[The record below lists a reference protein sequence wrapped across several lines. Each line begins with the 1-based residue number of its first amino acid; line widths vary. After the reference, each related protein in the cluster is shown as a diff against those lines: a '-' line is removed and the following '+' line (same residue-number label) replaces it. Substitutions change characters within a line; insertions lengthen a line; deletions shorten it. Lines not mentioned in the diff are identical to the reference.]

1 MFILIFIIIL
11 AILIVSHEFGHF
23 IVAKLSGIRVDEFGL
38 GFPPRVVGKRWGQ
51 TTYTLNWIPFGG
63 FVKIFGE
70 DPTSLEEN
78 DELRGARFDY
88 KPRIVQA
95 GVVVAG
101 IVFNVLLAFVL
112 LWIGLTV
119 GLQASTSSFPTG
131 QYEDVHVVVTE
142 VVPGS
147 PAALAKVPAG
157 IQIVELSSG
166 TDVQKIVDADEVVT
180 FMGAHTGKPV
190 SVVAE
195 EGTYVVVPSPTA
207 GLRLDDVGTVSFGVF
222 GAFVPAIKTTGFL
235 LVGTAK
241 GMAGLLWSLVHGTAD
256 LANVSGPVGIAS
268 IVKQAAGIGFG
279 ALLQLTVLLS
289 LSLAVV
295 NVIPFPA
302 LDGGRLLFIIIE
314 SIRRRPLPKQIA
326 NYANT
331 AGFALL
337 LVLMVLITYHDI
349 ARLL

>member
-1 MFILIFIIIL
+1 MFIVIFIIIL
-11 AILIVSHEFGHF
+11 AILIASHEFGHF

-38 GFPPRVVGKRWGQ
+38 GFPPRIVGKRWGE
-51 TTYTLNWIPFGG
+51 TVYTLNWIPFGG
-63 FVKIFGE
+63 FVRIFGE
-70 DPTSLEEN
+70 EGNEGPDSFAGKHRL
-78 DELRGARFDY
+78 
-88 KPRIVQA
+88 IQA

-112 LWIGLTV
+112 LWVGLTV
-119 GLQASTSSFPTG
+119 GLEASTSAFPG
-131 QYEDVHVVVTE
+131 GHYEDIHVVVTE
-142 VVPGS
+142 VVPDS
-147 PAALAKVPAG
+147 PAALAKIPAG
-157 IQIVELSSG
+157 IQINKLTSG
-166 TDVQKIVDADEVVT
+166 ADVQNIVDDDEVVN
-180 FMGAHTGKPV
+180 FMAAHVGKQV
-190 SVVAE
+190 TIVAK
-195 EGTYVVVPSPTA
+195 EGTYVVTPSPTA
-207 GLRLDDVGTVSFGVF
+207 GLRLDNVGTVSFSF
-222 GAFVPAIKTTGFL
+222 FNAFVPAIKTTGFL

-241 GMAGLLWSLVHGTAD
+241 GLGGLLWSLVHGTAE
-256 LANVSGPVGIAS
+256 LGNVSGPVGIAV
-268 IVKQAAGIGFG
+268 IVKQAANIGFG

-295 NVIPFPA
+295 NLIPFPA